1 MWCYV
6 GDERDVVF
14 RYTPTG
20 EGATG
25 PWETLQAD
33 AASVF
38 DRLFNGQVVARQ
50 KTRT

>member
-25 PWETLQAD
+25 LGVLGG
-33 AASVF
+33 S
-38 DRLFNGQVVARQ
+38 
-50 KTRT
+50 

>member
-25 PWETLQAD
+25 SLGVLGG
-33 AASVF
+33 S
-38 DRLFNGQVVARQ
+38 
-50 KTRT
+50 